1 MTMTDDRN
9 DDGLEALFAA
19 ARAGDDRPPGA
30 LVARVL
36 GDAEAAQPSW
46 GGFAGFIRALG
57 GWPSAAGLVAASA
70 AGVLIGFSAPDALSV
85 FGTATVESAFD
96 LTDLVPGYGTP
107 MAFDG

>member
-1 MTMTDDRN
+1 MAMTDDRN

-19 ARAGDDRPPGA
+19 ARARDDRPPGA

-36 GDAEAAQPSW
+36 AEAEAAQPSR
-46 GGFAGFIRALG
+46 GGFAGLIRALG

-70 AGVLIGFSAPDALSV
+70 AGVLIGFSAPDAVSV
-85 FGTATVESAFD
+85 FGTAAVDSAYD